1 MMKRFAIAAVV
12 LGLSA
17 LGHSMDL
24 ATIETQIRR
33 AVHDNNTTASLQA
46 YPDATL
52 LTWIN
57 DAQREI
63 VNLTWCVETSTSYV
77 LTAQT
82 TFYSLPTNFIA
93 LRSGAAVTFTDNANQ
108 TYQLQELSQQ
118 KIYETEP
125 DFEHTSIGPPSH
137 YFTRFPGTSAD
148 AMQIAYLP
156 VPTTTSTGTVKVW
169 YYYMPADLASASD
182 LPFDGFNHLVAYHWA
197 IVDHV
202 TAKIKALES
211 KPDEAALYMNEF
223 TRIVTTMTDRLGR
236 APNAS
241 PHAQGAVR

>member
-1 MMKRFAIAAVV
+1 MITRRLAFLLILLMPVWARA
-12 LGLSA
+12 LTLS
-17 LGHSMDL
+17 D
-24 ATIETQIRR
+24 IETQVRR
-33 AVHDNNTTASLQA
+33 DVHDNGSVGNQA
-46 YPDATL
+46 YADATL

-93 LRSGAAVTFTDNANQ
+93 LRSGAAVTFTDSANQ
-108 TYQLQELSQQ
+108 TYLLQEFSQQ
-118 KIYETEP
+118 KIYESEP
-125 DFEHTSIGPPSH
+125 DFEHTSVGPPTH
-137 YFTRFPGTSAD
+137 YFTRFPGTSAT
-148 AMQIAYLP
+148 ALQIAYLP
-156 VPTTTSTGTVKVW
+156 VPTTTSTGTVRLS

-182 LPFDGFNHLVAYHWA
+182 IPFDGFKHLVPYHWA

-211 KPDEAALYMNEF
+211 KPDEATLYMNEF
-223 TRIVTTMTDRLGR
+223 TRVITTMTDRLGR
-236 APNAS
+236 APNGS
-241 PHAQGAVR
+241 PHAQGAAR